1 MPIIRLPNNW
11 RPRDYQL
18 GLWSYLENGGLRAYE
33 VAHRRWGKDDIALH
47 WTATAAHQRIGTYW
61 HMLPEASQARKA
73 IWEAVNP
80 HTGKARIDEAF
91 PPELRANTRGNEMF
105 IKFRCGSTW
114 QVVGSDNYNS
124 LVGAPPVGLV
134 LSEWALAD
142 PNAWAYLQPIL
153 EENGGWALFI
163 TTPRGRNHAATFYES
178 CKVEPE
184 WYTERQTAQDTGVFS
199 QEQLDRIKR
208 EYIANYGDDGEQRF
222 LQEYF
227 CSFDAGVVGAYY
239 SREMQRAEEDKRIC
253 SVPYDP
259 SAPVY
264 TAWDLGIGDSTA
276 IWFLQVCG
284 RELHLVDYIERSGV
298 GLDVYAK
305 EIKERPYVYEAHIL
319 PHDAEARELGSG
331 KSRVEILEGF
341 GIRSIIAPKL
351 GVDDGIQAARAL
363 IARSWFDETRCK
375 RGIDALRQYRREWD
389 DKLKIFKSRP
399 LHDWASHG
407 ADAFRYL
414 AVGLQERKVTRKGK
428 PGQAHMS
435 GATGWMGA

>member
-341 GIRSIIAPKL
+341 KIKATIAPKL

-363 IARSWFDETRCK
+363 IARSWFDETKCK

-414 AVGLQERKVTRKGK
+414 AVGLQEQKVTRKPK
-428 PGQAHMS
+428 SGQAHMS

>member
-1 MPIIRLPNNW
+1 MSIVRLPNNW
-11 RPRDYQL
+11 GPREYQR
-18 GLWSYLENGGLRAYE
+18 GLWAHLEGGGLRAYE
-33 VAHRRWGKDDIALH
+33 VAHRRWGKDDVALH
-47 WTATAAHQRIGTYW
+47 WTATAAHQRVGTYW

-91 PPELRANTRGNEMF
+91 PRETRETTRGNEMF

-178 CKVEPE
+178 CKAEPGWWVEK
-184 WYTERQTAQDTGVFS
+184 QTAEETGVFS
-199 QEQLDRIKR
+199 QEQLDRIRR

-239 SREMQRAEEDKRIC
+239 SREMQRAEDDKRLC

-284 RELHLVDYIERSGV
+284 RELHLIDYIERSGV
-298 GLDVYAK
+298 GLDAYARD
-305 EIKERPYVYEAHIL
+305 IKERPYVYQDHIL

-331 KSRVEILEGF
+331 KSRVETLEGY
-341 GIRSIIAPKL
+341 GIKSVIAPKL
-351 GVDDGIQAARAL
+351 AVDDGIQAARSL
-363 IARSWFDETRCK
+363 IARCWFDETKCK

-414 AVGLQERKVTRKGK
+414 AIGLQERRGTQEPPQQPYTR
-428 PGQAHMS
+428 PSAN
-435 GATGWMGA
+435 AWMAG